1 MVTFCLKSRTQS
13 GNAYAHEFGGDH
25 AAEEKSKSKLPAH
38 E

>member
-13 GNAYAHEFGGDH
+13 GKAYAHEFGGDH
-25 AAEEKSKSKLPAH
+25 AAEEKRKSKLPAH

>member
-1 MVTFCLKSRTQS
+1 MVTFCLKSRTQT
-13 GNAYAHEFGGDH
+13 GKAYVHEFGGDH

>member
-1 MVTFCLKSRTQS
+1 MVTFCLKSRTQT
-13 GNAYAHEFGGDH
+13 GKAYAHEFGGDY

>member
-1 MVTFCLKSRTQS
+1 MIKFCLKSRTES
-13 GNAYAHEFGGDH
+13 GKAYAHEFGGDH

>member
-13 GNAYAHEFGGDH
+13 GKAYAHEFGGDH
-25 AAEEKSKSKLPAH
+25 AAKEKSKSKLPAH

>member
-13 GNAYAHEFGGDH
+13 GKAYAHEFGGDH